1 MANSR
6 LSSIQLVQGVLTLT
20 APAWPRLAQFIA
32 AGNESLLTEMQQW
45 LLSKSPH
52 TAWLCG
58 VSSVGKTHLAQAL
71 LSQQSELGEQGAFV
85 SGKEARSLLPE
96 MLQGLELLPII
107 CIDDVDL
114 LLLQEGWLL
123 AITRLAALMRD
134 RGGCLLLVQKSV
146 EIPEELQGALF
157 QLQPLSDERL
167 KREVLMRRAKQGDI
181 VLSDVVVSWLLK
193 QFGDDLGQLMHVLD
207 YLDHASMTLKRPI
220 TVPFAKQ
227 VLLQ

>member
-20 APAWPRLAQFIA
+20 APAWPRLAQFVSHD
-32 AGNESLLTEMQQW
+32 NESVLTALQQW
-45 LLSKSPH
+45 LVTKSPH
-52 TAWLCG
+52 VCWLLG
-58 VSSVGKTHLAQAL
+58 EGSSGKTHLAQAL

-85 SGKEARSLLPE
+85 SGKEARNLSPE
-96 MLQGLELLPII
+96 MLQGLELLPIV
-107 CIDDVDL
+107 CIDDVDAL
-114 LLLQEGWLL
+114 LAQDQWLQ
-123 AITRLAALMRD
+123 AITRLAVLMRD
-134 RGGCLLLVQKSV
+134 RGGCLLLVQKNDSLPDSLSGLV
-146 EIPEELQGALF
+146 LALTS
-157 QLQPLSDERL
+157 LTDNDL
-167 KREVLMRRAKQGDI
+167 KRHVLLLRAKQNDI
-181 VLSDVVVSWLLK
+181 VLSDAVVSWLLK